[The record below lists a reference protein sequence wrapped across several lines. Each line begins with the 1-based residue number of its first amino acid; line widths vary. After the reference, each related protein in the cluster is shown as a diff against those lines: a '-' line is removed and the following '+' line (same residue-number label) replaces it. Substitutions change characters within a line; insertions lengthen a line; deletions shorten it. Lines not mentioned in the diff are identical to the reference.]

1 MVQGS
6 QGLDDG
12 AASPLGA
19 GLVVPWCCVAPAMFS
34 LLGVTGFSFGILTR
48 IEATWFPYLA
58 ILAVVLLGRA
68 HYLLYIK
75 HQGNRVSPVVTW
87 ASTALVSL
95 MLIIQMWA
103 GTS

>member
-1 MVQGS
+1 MKERGTS
-6 QGLDDG
+6 L
-12 AASPLGA
+12 LGA
-19 GLVVPWCCVAPAMFS
+19 GLVVPWCCVAPAVFS
-34 LLGVTGFSFGILTR
+34 LLGVTGFSFGVLTR
-48 IEATWFPYLA
+48 FEATWFPYLA

-75 HQGNRVSPVVTW
+75 HQGNRVSHVVTW
-87 ASTALVSL
+87 VSTVLVSL

>member
-1 MVQGS
+1 MKERGS
-6 QGLDDG
+6 SL
-12 AASPLGA
+12 LGA
-19 GLVVPWCCVAPAMFS
+19 GLVVPWCCVAPAVFS
-34 LLGVTGFSFGILTR
+34 LLGVTGLSFGVLTR

-75 HQGNRVSPVVTW
+75 HQGNPLSRVITW
-87 ASTALVSL
+87 ASTVLVGL
-95 MLIIQMWA
+95 MLIMQMWA